1 MNLRERLTE
10 RINKNDIREII
21 SCVSANESE
30 IEKLYQLIF
39 DEDKTV
45 SYQALWI
52 CTHFNQEENKWLESK
67 QQEII
72 EETLQCTHP
81 GKRRLLL
88 SLLHKQSFPDPPRV
102 DFLDFCLEH
111 MMSKDELPAAK
122 SLCMKLAY
130 ELCKTIPELMSEY
143 RNMLELM
150 EPSLLASAVR
160 AVRRNTLKSIN
171 AFSKNRGRTAARR

>member
-10 RINKNDIREII
+10 RIHNNDIQEII
-21 SCVSANESE
+21 SYISGNKAETAE
-30 IEKLYQLIF
+30 LYQLIF

-52 CTHFNQEENKWLESK
+52 CTHFNQQENRWLESK

-72 EETLQCTHP
+72 DETLRCIHP

-88 SLLHKQSFPDPPRV
+88 SLLHKQSFLDPPRV

-111 MMSKDELPAAK
+111 MMSKDELPAVK

-130 ELCKTIPELMSEY
+130 ELCKTIPELMNEY
-143 RNMLELM
+143 RSMLELM
-150 EPSLLASAVR
+150 EPSFLSKAVES
-160 AVRRNTLKSIN
+160 VRRNTLKSIN
-171 AFSKNRGRTAARR
+171 AASKNRDRTTTRR